1 MPADRPEALESHGEA
16 GGHATRRGGAKRGYL
31 LPGVIALGALVALGT
46 AFGAGDLYH
55 QPPSALAG
63 PDVASQISLA
73 IQAEQNVVT
82 APAVSCPA
90 SEPVRAGLVFYCAE
104 KPESAGPPVEITVRE
119 TDSRGNLS
127 WKFSGKFSGSR

>member
-1 MPADRPEALESHGEA
+1 M
-16 GGHATRRGGAKRGYL
+16 
-31 LPGVIALGALVALGT
+31 IALGALVALGT

-55 QPPSALAG
+55 QPPTLLAG

-73 IQAEQNVVT
+73 IQAEQNVVA
-82 APAVSCPA
+82 APVVSCPT

-104 KPESAGPPVEITVRE
+104 QPETGGSPVEITVRE

-127 WKFSGKFSGSR
+127 WKFSGSR